1 MSNPIP
7 KRILPLI
14 VFSQFAGTSLWFA
27 GNAVIPDLAQDFQLT
42 DMAVGY
48 ITSSVQFGFI
58 CGTLLFAFL
67 SIADRISPAKVFLWC
82 AILGASANS
91 LTPYSDSVS
100 ILLTTRFITGF
111 FLAGIYPVGM
121 KIASDWH
128 KKWLGKA
135 LGYLVGALVLGKAF
149 PFLLDYVTGN
159 LHWKTVLFATSWFAT
174 VGGVLLYLGVPDGP
188 YQSKRGEF
196 KPGAVFRL
204 FKDSNFRSAAF
215 GYFGH
220 MWELYTF
227 WAFVPVIISNYTE
240 IQVITDVNVSAL
252 TFLVIGAGGIGCIA
266 GGYISIKSSS
276 KKVALSSL
284 LASGL
289 CCILLPF
296 FFELPLYV
304 FLGLILIWG
313 IFVIPDS
320 PQFSTLVAESADQSY
335 VATGLTIVNSIGFAL
350 TIVSIQLVSTLWVIF
365 ESPYIFWVLAAGPF
379 FGVLSVYRYSGQ
391 AQRI

>member
-1 MSNPIP
+1 MSNSIP
-7 KRILPLI
+7 RRILPII

-27 GNAVIPDLAQDFQLT
+27 GNAVIPDLALEFQLT
-42 DMAVGY
+42 EMAVGY

-58 CGTLLFAFL
+58 CGTLIFAFL
-67 SIADRISPAKVFLWC
+67 SIADRIFPAKVFLWC
-82 AILGASANS
+82 AILGASANA
-91 LTPYSDSVS
+91 LTPYSGSVS
-100 ILLTTRFITGF
+100 ILLTTRFMTGF

-128 KKWLGKA
+128 EKRLGKA

-174 VGGVLLYLGVPDGP
+174 LGGILLYTGVPDGP
-188 YQSKRGEF
+188 HQSKKREL
-196 KPGAVFRL
+196 KPDAIFRL
-204 FKDSNFRSAAF
+204 FKDSDFRSAAF

-227 WAFVPVIISNYTE
+227 WAFVPVIITYYAE
-240 IQVITDVNVSAL
+240 IQAISNLNVSAL
-252 TFLVIGAGGIGCIA
+252 TFLVIGAGGLGCIA
-266 GGYISIKSSS
+266 GGYISIKASS
-276 KKVALSSL
+276 KKVALFSL

-320 PQFSTLVAESADQSY
+320 PQFSTLVAESADRSY

-350 TIVSIQLVSTLWVIF
+350 TIVSIQLVSGLWVSF
-365 ESPYIFWVLAAGPF
+365 ESPYIFWVLAAGPL
-379 FGVLSVYRYSGQ
+379 FGALSISRYRK
-391 AQRI
+391 